1 VLPIRLIV
9 ALAALGQA
17 AWSGAQGVGEP
28 IIDMHMHAMAVSE
41 FGPEPPEA
49 CIAAEGVEMH
59 GIDPAKPFDF
69 KAQATCKRMVRA
81 PVTDSALISE
91 TLRMMDRHNI
101 VTAMLEGDP
110 PVTAEWVKAA
120 PDRFLIGRHFF
131 IDDKRPPASHAAVLE
146 AAAKRGEIQL
156 FAEVAPQYR
165 GFGPDDPSL
174 EPFYA
179 MAERLD
185 IPVGIHMGYGA
196 PGGPYWIYPRYR
208 ASLNNPLLLEDLLV
222 RHPKMRVYVMHGG
235 MPMVDE
241 MIMVMNAH
249 PQVYLDIAADN
260 WGVPRKEFHFILKR
274 LVDAGYGK
282 RIMFGSDQMVW
293 PEAIPVAI
301 ASITEADFLSAG
313 QKRDILYNNAARF
326 LRLTP
331 QQIAAHHG
339 SKKARSAVK

>member
-1 VLPIRLIV
+1 MRSLQLLG
-9 ALAALGQA
+9 AAAALGQA
-17 AWSGAQGVGEP
+17 ASVGAQGIGKP

-59 GIDPAKPFDF
+59 GVDPGKPFDF
-69 KAQATCKRMVRA
+69 KDQATCKRMVRA
-81 PVTDSALISE
+81 PASDSALISE
-91 TLRMMDRHNI
+91 TLSVMDRHNI
-101 VTAMLEGDP
+101 VTGMLEGDP
-110 PVTAEWVKAA
+110 PVIKEWIKAA
-120 PDRFLIGRHFF
+120 PGRFLIGRHFF
-131 IDDKRPPASHAAVLE
+131 IDGERPPASHAAALE

-156 FAEVAPQYR
+156 FAEIAPQYR

-196 PGGPYWIYPRYR
+196 PGGPYWIYPRFR
-208 ASLNNPLLLEDLLV
+208 AALNNPLLLEDLLV
-222 RHPKMRVYVMHGG
+222 RHPRMRVYVMHGG

-249 PQVYLDIAADN
+249 PQVFLDIAADN

-293 PEAIPVAI
+293 PDAIPVAI
-301 ASITEADFLSAG
+301 ASITEAGFLTEE

-326 LRLTP
+326 LRVTP
-331 QQIAAHHG
+331 AQIAAHHAEA
-339 SKKARSAVK
+339 KTR

>member
-1 VLPIRLIV
+1 MRIKFG
-9 ALAALGQA
+9 LAALASASTLQ
-17 AWSGAQGVGEP
+17 AQGVGKP

-41 FGPEPPEA
+41 FGSEPPEG

-59 GIDPAKPFDF
+59 GVDPGKPFDF
-69 KAQATCKRMVRA
+69 KAQANCKRMVKA
-81 PVTDSALISE
+81 PADDAALIAE
-91 TLRMMDRHNI
+91 TLRMMDRYNI
-101 VTAMLEGDP
+101 VTGMLEGDP
-110 PVTAEWVKAA
+110 PVLAKWRAAA
-120 PDRFLIGRHFF
+120 PGRFLLGRHFF
-131 IDDKRPPASHAAVLE
+131 VDDNRPPASHVAVLE
-146 AAAKRGEIQL
+146 AAARRGEIQL

-185 IPVGIHMGYGA
+185 VPVGIHMGYGA
-196 PGGPYWIYPRYR
+196 PGGPYWIYPKYR
-208 ASLNNPLLLEDLLV
+208 ASLNNPLLLEELLA
-222 RHPKMRVYVMHGG
+222 RHPKMRIYVMHAG

-249 PQVYLDIAADN
+249 PQVFLDIAADN

-293 PEAIPVAI
+293 PDAIPVAI
-301 ASITEADFLSAG
+301 ASITEAEFLTEE
-313 QKRDILYNNAARF
+313 QKRDILYYNAARF
-326 LRLTP
+326 LRLDKAT
-331 QQIAAHHG
+331 IDRHHG
-339 SKKARSAVK
+339 LN